1 MVNLVD
7 KLAGKWPLGTGLTV
21 LAGRVWWH
29 LDWMQNL
36 WLPLCPQNPATTDDV
51 FVLWLITIAT
61 RPLLLLL
68 HRGSCATI
76 DTEKP
81 TSDVNHESK
90 TISIC
95 AITLGDI
102 ALHMLAMAS
111 IHGLRPLPTVRKLQ
125 NDKAKPTEA
134 SHRSPQKL

>member
-1 MVNLVD
+1 M
-7 KLAGKWPLGTGLTV
+7 GP
-21 LAGRVWWH
+21 R
-29 LDWMQNL
+29 LDAEPWAPVVSQD
-36 WLPLCPQNPATTDDV
+36 PATTADV
-51 FVLWLITIAT
+51 FCFLLITIAT

-76 DTEKP
+76 DTQKP

-90 TISIC
+90 TITIC
-95 AITLGDI
+95 AITLGDK

-111 IHGLRPLPTVRKLQ
+111 IHALRPVPTVRKLQ
-125 NDKAKPTEA
+125 NDKAKPTAA